1 MCGRFVLVNGEEVF
15 MTFEQIKEAKA
26 AGIKIEE
33 IPPRYNIAPQQKA
46 LVVAFRNGE
55 LVVENMRW
63 GFVPV
68 WEKEFKTKLSTI
80 NARSETL
87 EKSGL
92 YAPSFKSKRCI
103 IPADAF
109 YEWKKIFVEK
119 GVVDKQPMCIGMKD
133 EEPFLFAGLF
143 SIWKDK
149 EEKEFPSFT
158 IITTSPNELMAEIHD
173 RMPVILPEKNIN
185 EWLDPDNKDTV
196 ALKKLLVSY
205 PTKEMKAYPVSK
217 FVNSPKNDSPEC
229 IKPLKA
235 A

>member
-15 MTFEQIKEAKA
+15 MTFEQIKKAKA

-63 GFVPV
+63 GLIPP
-68 WEKEFKTKLSTI
+68 WSPDGKTKFSTI
-80 NARSETL
+80 NARTETL
-87 EKSGL
+87 EESKL

-109 YEWKKIFVEK
+109 YEWKKISLEK
-119 GVVDKQPMCIGMKD
+119 GKEEKQPMCIMMKD
-133 EEPFLFAGLF
+133 EEPFLFAGLY
-143 SIWKDK
+143 SVWKDK
-149 EEKEFPSFT
+149 DEKEFPTFT
-158 IITTSPNELMAEIHD
+158 IITTTPNELMEKIHN
-173 RMPVILPEKNIN
+173 RMPVILPEKSIN

>member
-1 MCGRFVLVNGEEVF
+1 
-15 MTFEQIKEAKA
+15 
-26 AGIKIEE
+26 
-33 IPPRYNIAPQQKA
+33 
-46 LVVAFRNGE
+46 
-55 LVVENMRW
+55 
-63 GFVPV
+63 
-68 WEKEFKTKLSTI
+68 
-80 NARSETL
+80 
-87 EKSGL
+87 
-92 YAPSFKSKRCI
+92 
-103 IPADAF
+103 
-109 YEWKKIFVEK
+109 VEK